1 MYHHARGTF
10 QRLKTKMKMERTK
23 MTKFYFAEDGNYGDA
38 ENLLVVDGTMFTEA
52 EWEEIET
59 AHDGDRIEIV
69 LEMLGERN
77 A

>member
-1 MYHHARGTF
+1 
-10 QRLKTKMKMERTK
+10 